1 MALGAVWNLMEMM
14 GPKSDDIYKCIQMQ
28 KNLIF
33 GDRQTDLQS
42 NQSESLNLLLQY
54 LRGIG
59 FDLQAIDYQGKEI
72 DFYKSFSYTIL
83 KKKK

>member
-1 MALGAVWNLMEMM
+1 M
-14 GPKSDDIYKCIQMQ
+14 GPKSDDIHKRISMQ

-42 NQSESLNLLLQY
+42 NQSESFNLLLQY

-59 FDLQAIDYQGKEI
+59 FDLQAFDYQEQEI
-72 DFYKSFSYTIL
+72 NFYESFSYDIR
-83 KKKK
+83 KKK